1 MILSGKT
8 ITADDV
14 ENYVVPNHDKK
25 KSHYLNDELLVL
37 TRLHDFRDEV
47 EKIFIEFMLQ
57 KNGWNVTKTAQALD
71 IQRSHLYNKMER
83 YDIRKTAGGDE

>member
-1 MILSGKT
+1 M
-8 ITADDV
+8 
-14 ENYVVPNHDKK
+14 
-25 KSHYLNDELLVL
+25 L
-37 TRLHDFRDEV
+37 TKLHDFRDEV

>member
-1 MILSGKT
+1 M
-8 ITADDV
+8 
-14 ENYVVPNHDKK
+14 
-25 KSHYLNDELLVL
+25 L

-83 YDIRKTAGGDE
+83 YGIRKTADGDE